1 MKAPAFA
8 AAIGRWLKARFSPSR
23 WTGLYLTVTLGVFAL
38 FFRSFIVITDGLAE
52 ASPLIARDPGISL
65 LVAATRTPVGI
76 RINWVATL
84 FGEAAVQTVLGLV
97 VFCLLLIWGKR
108 AYAAL
113 VGGTLLSGLLVQT
126 LIKLAVARAR
136 PPVSLMVIAQPS
148 SYSYPSGHAM
158 SSALLLGIVAFI
170 AVREERHWRARLLT
184 VAGATAGAMMAG
196 ESRVYLGVHW
206 LSDVLAGWDLAIALL
221 ALWIG
226 AFLMWRRYGRM
237 WPDSRPM
244 LIDHAAEGL
253 SVAVALL
260 VAGVIAWSA
269 LSDPVLQRALAPPPT
284 VQVSASPVVTQAE
297 VAKLPVFSV
306 KPDGTRME
314 PIGTVFV
321 GTRAQLTAAFERAGW
336 SVAEPATFVTIA
348 RAFVDAALDL
358 RYDTAPV
365 TPTLLGGHTQDV
377 AFERPQGRPTVR
389 IRHHARW
396 WQTAFTAGGEPV
408 WVATMSF
415 DDGITLTSDV
425 LLPSHTIAPDIDA
438 ERDLVVRELLHTG
451 VVAREPTVTVSPP
464 ARGTNAQG
472 SAWFSGGQAS
482 VLVAR

>member
-1 MKAPAFA
+1 MVTKVAGSATDHPARSNA
-8 AAIGRWLKARFSPSR
+8 AVNWARVPKNTVPIGSMRVPSGLTEKTGSLATSACVTTGEALTCTVGGGASARWSTGSLSADHTITPATSSATATESPSAAWSMSIGR
-23 WTGLYLTVTLGVFAL
+23 
-38 FFRSFIVITDGLAE
+38 E
-52 ASPLIARDPGISL
+52 
-65 LVAATRTPVGI
+65 
-76 RINWVATL
+76 
-84 FGEAAVQTVLGLV
+84 
-97 VFCLLLIWGKR
+97 
-108 AYAAL
+108 
-113 VGGTLLSGLLVQT
+113 
-126 LIKLAVARAR
+126 
-136 PPVSLMVIAQPS
+136 
-148 SYSYPSGHAM
+148 SGHIRPYRRHIRNAPIHRASNAM
-158 SSALLLGIVAFI
+158 ARSHPAKTSESQWTPRYTRDSPTII
-170 AVREERHWRARLLT
+170 A
-184 VAGATAGAMMAG
+184 
-196 ESRVYLGVHW
+196 
-206 LSDVLAGWDLAIALL
+206 
-221 ALWIG
+221 
-226 AFLMWRRYGRM
+226 
-237 WPDSRPM
+237 P
-244 LIDHAAEGL
+244 
-253 SVAVALL
+253 AVALL

-306 KPDGTRME
+306 KPDGMRME